1 MSEQQ
6 RKNSLL
12 RSSISINSIRRTASQ
27 FTKSLERSNIIA
39 KDIIK
44 TTKNRNLFERNTTAK
59 DNEYFR
65 KRRENIR
72 RKQREDELE
81 ASSITGVTKREGTV
95 TAKSTKGFLGRIL
108 DFFGIILIGWFVT
121 KLPGIIKA
129 IGNVIN
135 VIKKAVGFLTGFID
149 GIRDFLTE
157 IGDGI
162 RAGIDA
168 LPKFDFD
175 AFKFQSNKT
184 LKETEQTAK
193 RLEQDL
199 FFATREA
206 DRTYDQVLVDNPD
219 IDPNTGELIYDEDQ
233 EKQLRG
239 RTQTYNEMRDKGL
252 SKANEK
258 REGTEETDGTM
269 IASATA
275 LSVGD
280 SSNVEGTSTTVREE
294 EIKLGDDETNN
305 KISESIDKL
314 EASGKRLKNTG
325 EDEKSKELS
334 SKIAESTAGVGAGES
349 SDAGSQ
355 SGGTQGISGVSDINE
370 KNVKLNDKK
379 EEEIQEDETV
389 GEKGVPIYN
398 SRRRIIG
405 YKKVDPAQVSKKED
419 TISSTSQNVEMSEF
433 NKRRNELILQKKYGG
448 TGRPITVGDKT
459 YNPGDDGYLEAFNM
473 IQGVM
478 SRSGAIVPISRET
491 NDLEMTNKKDR
502 PTIIIKEV
510 ASMGSNVQLPSVNS
524 GKINFDNKK
533 PDTTLRKLQTLIL
546 DT

>member
-12 RSSISINSIRRTASQ
+12 RSSISINSIRRTATQ
-27 FTKSLERSNIIA
+27 FTKSLKRSNIIA

-44 TTKNRNLFERNTTAK
+44 TTKDRNLFERNTIAK

-108 DFFGIILIGWFVT
+108 DFFGIILIGWFVN

-129 IGNVIN
+129 IGNVIDL
-135 VIKKAVGFLTGFID
+135 IKKAVGFLTGFVT
-149 GIRDFLTE
+149 GITDFLTG

-162 RAGIDA
+162 RAAIDA

-184 LKETEQTAK
+184 LKETEDTAT

-206 DRTYDQVLVDNPD
+206 DNSFNQVLEDNPD
-219 IDPNTGELIYDEDQ
+219 IDPNTLELIYDEDQ

-239 RTQTYNEMRDKGL
+239 RTQTPED
-252 SKANEK
+252 ET
-258 REGTEETDGTM
+258 EGTDGTDETM
-269 IASATA
+269 IASTI
-275 LSVGD
+275 SVGD
-280 SSNVEGTSTTVREE
+280 SSNVEGTSTAATEQ
-294 EIKLGDDETNN
+294 EIKLGDDEDNN
-305 KISESIDKL
+305 KISEAIDKL
-314 EASGKRLKNTG
+314 EKSGKRLENTG
-325 EDEKSKELS
+325 EDEDSKKLA
-334 SKIAESTAGVGAGES
+334 SKIEESTAGFGAGGV

-355 SGGTQGISGVSDINE
+355 SGGTQGISGAKNDINE

-379 EEEIQEDETV
+379 EEEVQEDETD
-389 GEKGVPIYN
+389 GEKGEPIIN
-398 SRRRIIG
+398 KRGRIIG

-419 TISSTSQNVEMSEF
+419 FNIRSTDTGNERMNEF
-433 NKRRNELILQKKYGG
+433 NKRRNQLILKKKYGG
-448 TGRPITVGDKT
+448 TGSPITISTPDGDVT
-459 YNPGDDGYLEAFNM
+459 YNPGDEGYIEAFNM
-473 IQGVM
+473 ISGVM
-478 SRSGAIVPISRET
+478 RKSGAIVPISKGK
-491 NDLEMTNKKDR
+491 NDLVMTNKTDR
-502 PTIIIKEV
+502 PTIIFSDV
-510 ASMGSNVQLPSVNS
+510 GSSSSSSPTMS
-524 GKINFDNKK
+524 GGGSRSGDIVLKTSNDTDTMKKI
-533 PDTTLRKLQTLIL
+533 QTLIL
-546 DT
+546 ET

>member
-44 TTKNRNLFERNTTAK
+44 TTKDRNLFERNTTAK

-65 KRRENIR
+65 KRRENIK

-149 GIRDFLTE
+149 GIRDFLTG

-162 RAGIDA
+162 RAAIDA

-175 AFKFQSNKT
+175 VFKFQTDKT
-184 LKETEQTAK
+184 LKETEQTTK
-193 RLEQDL
+193 KLEQDL

-206 DRTYDQVLVDNPD
+206 IDSFEQVITDNPD

-239 RTQTYNEMRDKGL
+239 GTQAPTNEG
-252 SKANEK
+252 EGET
-258 REGTEETDGTM
+258 EGTEGTM
-269 IASATA
+269 IASASTV
-275 LSVGD
+275 SIGD
-280 SSNVEGTSTTVREE
+280 SSNVEGTSTTVGEE
-294 EIKLGDDETNN
+294 EIKLGDDETND
-305 KISESIDKL
+305 KISEAIDKL
-314 EASGKRLKNTG
+314 EASGKRLEKTG
-325 EDEKSKELS
+325 EDEETKQLS
-334 SKIAESTAGVGAGES
+334 SKIQESTAGVGGSES
-349 SDAGSQ
+349 VGTGGGTG
-355 SGGTQGISGVSDINE
+355 GGTQEVTGAQSIDETNNKSKV
-370 KNVKLNDKK
+370 DKK
-379 EEEIQEDETV
+379 EEEIQEDETE
-389 GEKGVPIYN
+389 GEKGEPIIN
-398 SRRRIIG
+398 KRGRIIG
-405 YKKVDPAQVSKKED
+405 YKKVDPAQVSKNITREPYTGDNEKRLAFEEKKKE
-419 TISSTSQNVEMSEF
+419 INNVDKF
-433 NKRRNELILQKKYGG
+433 DG
-448 TGRPITVGDKT
+448 TGRPITVTTLDGRT
-459 YNPGDDGYLEAFNM
+459 VTVNPGEPGYLDAF
-473 IQGVM
+473 
-478 SRSGAIVPISRET
+478 SGIVPISKVK
-491 NDLEMTNKKDR
+491 NNLEMTNKSDR
-502 PTIIIKEV
+502 PTIIFSDV
-510 ASMGSNVQLPSVNS
+510 GSSSSGSPSIGGRSRS
-524 GKINFDNKK
+524 GDLILKKSNDNDTMKKI
-533 PDTTLRKLQTLIL
+533 QTLIL
-546 DT
+546 ET

>member
-44 TTKNRNLFERNTTAK
+44 TTKDRNLFERNSTAK

-149 GIRDFLTE
+149 GIRDFVTG

-162 RAGIDA
+162 RAAMDA
-168 LPKFDFD
+168 LPKFDFET
-175 AFKFQSNKT
+175 FKFQSDKT

-193 RLEQDL
+193 KLEQDL
-199 FFATREA
+199 FFAGREA
-206 DRTYDQVLVDNPD
+206 NDSFELVKADNPD

-239 RTQTYNEMRDKGL
+239 GTQTPNKET
-252 SKANEK
+252 
-258 REGTEETDGTM
+258 EGAEETDGTM
-269 IASATA
+269 IASSA
-275 LSVGD
+275 SFGFNPGE
-280 SSNVEGTSTTVREE
+280 SSNVEGTMTAVGEE
-294 EIKLGDDETNN
+294 EIKLGDDETND

-325 EDEKSKELS
+325 EDEETKLLA
-334 SKIAESTAGVGAGES
+334 SKIQESTAGVGGGEA

-355 SGGTQGISGVSDINE
+355 SGGTQGITSVKSDIND
-370 KNVKLNDKK
+370 KNVQLNDKK
-379 EEEIQEDETV
+379 EVEVQEDEID
-389 GEKGVPIYN
+389 GEKGVPIKN
-398 SRRRIIG
+398 KRGRIIG
-405 YKKVDPAQVSKKED
+405 YKKVDPAQISKKD
-419 TISSTSQNVEMSEF
+419 DLIISATSQNVEISEF

-459 YNPGDDGYLEAFNM
+459 YNPGDDGYLETFNM

-491 NDLEMTNKKDR
+491 NNLEMTNKTDR
-502 PTIIIKEV
+502 PTIIFSDVGARSSSSPSINAGGGLSSDLVLK
-510 ASMGSNVQLPSVNS
+510 SSNDSKTMK
-524 GKINFDNKK
+524 KI
-533 PDTTLRKLQTLIL
+533 QTLIL
-546 DT
+546 ET

>member
-44 TTKNRNLFERNTTAK
+44 TTKDRNLFERNTTAK

-65 KRRENIR
+65 KRRENIK

-149 GIRDFLTE
+149 GIRDFLTG

-162 RAGIDA
+162 RAAIDA

-175 AFKFQSNKT
+175 AFKFQTDKT
-184 LKETEQTAK
+184 LKETEKTTQK
-193 RLEQDL
+193 LEQDL

-206 DRTYDQVLVDNPD
+206 IDSFEQVITDNPD

-239 RTQTYNEMRDKGL
+239 GTQAPTNEG
-252 SKANEK
+252 EGET
-258 REGTEETDGTM
+258 EGTEGTDGTM
-269 IASATA
+269 IASASA
-275 LSVGD
+275 VSIGD
-280 SSNVEGTSTTVREE
+280 SSNVEGTSTTVGEE
-294 EIKLGDDETNN
+294 EIKLGDDETND
-305 KISESIDKL
+305 KISEAIDKL
-314 EASGKRLKNTG
+314 EASGKRLEKTG
-325 EDEKSKELS
+325 EDEETKQLS
-334 SKIAESTAGVGAGES
+334 SKIQKSTAGVGGGGSGES
-349 SDAGSQ
+349 
-355 SGGTQGISGVSDINE
+355 GGGGQVAAA
-370 KNVKLNDKK
+370 NVKGQRNDVDDKKLKVDKK
-379 EEEIQEDETV
+379 EEEVQEEEPE
-389 GEKGVPIYN
+389 GEKGVPIKN
-398 SRRRIIG
+398 KRGRIIG
-405 YKKVDPAQVSKKED
+405 YKKVDPAQVSKNITREPYTGDNERRLAFEEKKKE
-419 TISSTSQNVEMSEF
+419 I
-433 NKRRNELILQKKYGG
+433 KNEDKFGG
-448 TGRPITVGDKT
+448 TGRPITVTTLDGRT
-459 YNPGDDGYLEAFNM
+459 VTVSPGEPGYLDAF
-473 IQGVM
+473 
-478 SRSGAIVPISRET
+478 SGIVPISKVK
-491 NDLEMTNKKDR
+491 NNLEMTNKTDR
-502 PTIIIKEV
+502 PTIIFSDV
-510 ASMGSNVQLPSVNS
+510 GSSSSGSPSIGGGSRS
-524 GKINFDNKK
+524 GDLILKKSNDNDTMKKI
-533 PDTTLRKLQTLIL
+533 QTLIL
-546 DT
+546 ET

>member
-44 TTKNRNLFERNTTAK
+44 TTKDRNLFERNTTAK

-65 KRRENIR
+65 KRRENIK

-108 DFFGIILIGWFVT
+108 DFFGIILIGWFVN

-135 VIKKAVGFLTGFID
+135 VIKKAVGFLTGFIK
-149 GIRDFLTE
+149 GITDFLTG

-162 RAGIDA
+162 RAAIDA

-175 AFKFQSNKT
+175 AFKFQSDKT
-184 LKETEQTAK
+184 LERTQQTAEK
-193 RLEQDL
+193 LEKD
-199 FFATREA
+199 FFLATREA
-206 DRTYDQVLVDNPD
+206 TGSFDKVYQDNPD
-219 IDPNTGELIYDEDQ
+219 IDPNTGELIYDEEQ

-239 RTQTYNEMRDKGL
+239 KTQTPDIQ
-252 SKANEK
+252 
-258 REGTEETDGTM
+258 EGTEGTGEIDGTM
-269 IASATA
+269 IASATGV
-275 LSVGD
+275 SIGD
-280 SSNVEGTSTTVREE
+280 SSNVEGTGTAVGEE

-305 KISESIDKL
+305 KISEAVDKL
-314 EASGKRLKNTG
+314 EASGKRLGNIE
-325 EDEKSKELS
+325 EDKETKQLS
-334 SKIAESTAGVGAGES
+334 SKIEESTAGVGAGGA

-355 SGGTQGISGVSDINE
+355 SGGTQGITGAKSDINE

-379 EEEIQEDETV
+379 EEEVQEDETD
-389 GEKGVPIYN
+389 GEKGEPIIN
-398 SRRRIIG
+398 KRGRIIG

-419 TISSTSQNVEMSEF
+419 FNIRSTDTGNERINEF

-459 YNPGDDGYLEAFNM
+459 YNPGDEGYIEAFNM
-473 IQGVM
+473 ISGVL
-478 SRSGAIVPISRET
+478 RKTGAIVPISRT
-491 NDLEMTNKKDR
+491 ANNLEMTNKTDR
-502 PTIIIKEV
+502 PTIIFSDV
-510 ASMGSNVQLPSVNS
+510 GVPSSSGSPSIGGGGGRS
-524 GKINFDNKK
+524 GDLVLKKSNDSDTMKKI
-533 PDTTLRKLQTLIL
+533 QTLIL
-546 DT
+546 ET

>member
-44 TTKNRNLFERNTTAK
+44 TTKDRNLFERNTTAK

-65 KRRENIR
+65 KRRENIK

-149 GIRDFLTE
+149 GIRDFLTG

-162 RAGIDA
+162 RAAIDA

-175 AFKFQSNKT
+175 AFKFQTDKT
-184 LKETEQTAK
+184 LKETEQTTQK
-193 RLEQDL
+193 LEQDL

-206 DRTYDQVLVDNPD
+206 IDSFEQVITDNPD
-219 IDPNTGELIYDEDQ
+219 IDPNTGELIYDEKQ

-239 RTQTYNEMRDKGL
+239 GTQAPTNEG
-252 SKANEK
+252 EGET
-258 REGTEETDGTM
+258 EGTEGTDGTM
-269 IASATA
+269 IASASTV
-275 LSVGD
+275 SIGD
-280 SSNVEGTSTTVREE
+280 LSNVEGTSTTVGEE
-294 EIKLGDDETNN
+294 EIKLGDDETND
-305 KISESIDKL
+305 KISEAIDKL
-314 EASGKRLKNTG
+314 EARGKRLENTG

-334 SKIAESTAGVGAGES
+334 SKIQESTADVGG
-349 SDAGSQ
+349 
-355 SGGTQGISGVSDINE
+355 
-370 KNVKLNDKK
+370 
-379 EEEIQEDETV
+379 
-389 GEKGVPIYN
+389 
-398 SRRRIIG
+398 
-405 YKKVDPAQVSKKED
+405 
-419 TISSTSQNVEMSEF
+419 
-433 NKRRNELILQKKYGG
+433 GG
-448 TGRPITVGDKT
+448 TGGGGQVAAANVKGQRNDVDDNEVESE
-459 YNPGDDGYLEAFNM
+459 YN
-473 IQGVM
+473 
-478 SRSGAIVPISRET
+478 S
-491 NDLEMTNKKDR
+491 
-502 PTIIIKEV
+502 
-510 ASMGSNVQLPSVNS
+510 
-524 GKINFDNKK
+524 
-533 PDTTLRKLQTLIL
+533 LRLLLTF
-546 DT
+546 

>member
-12 RSSISINSIRRTASQ
+12 RSSISINSIRRTATQ

-44 TTKNRNLFERNTTAK
+44 TTKDRNLFERNTTAK

-108 DFFGIILIGWFVT
+108 DFFGIILIGWFVN

-135 VIKKAVGFLTGFID
+135 LIKKAVGFLTGFVT
-149 GIRDFLTE
+149 GITDFLTG

-162 RAGIDA
+162 RAAMDA

-184 LKETEQTAK
+184 LKETEDTAT

-199 FFATREA
+199 KFATREA
-206 DRTYDQVLVDNPD
+206 TDSFEQVKTDNPD

-239 RTQTYNEMRDKGL
+239 RTQTPED
-252 SKANEK
+252 ET
-258 REGTEETDGTM
+258 EGTDGTDETL
-269 IASATA
+269 IASTI
-275 LSVGD
+275 SVGD
-280 SSNVEGTSTTVREE
+280 SSNVEGTSTAMGEE
-294 EIKLGDDETNN
+294 EIKLGDDEDNN
-305 KISESIDKL
+305 KISEAIDKL
-314 EASGKRLKNTG
+314 EKSGKRLENTG
-325 EDEKSKELS
+325 EDEDSKKLA
-334 SKIAESTAGVGAGES
+334 SKIEESTAGFGAGGV

-355 SGGTQGISGVSDINE
+355 SGGTQGISGAKNDINE

-379 EEEIQEDETV
+379 EEEVQEDETD
-389 GEKGVPIYN
+389 GEKGEPIIN
-398 SRRRIIG
+398 KRGRIIG
-405 YKKVDPAQVSKKED
+405 YKKVDPAQVSKNITREPYTGDNERRLAFEEKKKE
-419 TISSTSQNVEMSEF
+419 IKNVDAF
-433 NKRRNELILQKKYGG
+433 GG
-448 TGRPITVGDKT
+448 TGRPVTVTTLDGRT
-459 YNPGDDGYLEAFNM
+459 VTVNPGEPGYLDAF
-473 IQGVM
+473 
-478 SRSGAIVPISRET
+478 SGIVPISKVK
-491 NDLEMTNKKDR
+491 NNLEMTNKSDR
-502 PTIIIKEV
+502 PTIIFSDV
-510 ASMGSNVQLPSVNS
+510 GVPSSSGSPSIGGGGRS
-524 GKINFDNKK
+524 GDIVLKTSNDSDTMKKI
-533 PDTTLRKLQTLIL
+533 QTLIL
-546 DT
+546 ET

>member
-44 TTKNRNLFERNTTAK
+44 TTKDRNLFERNSIAK

-149 GIRDFLTE
+149 GIRDFLTG

-162 RAGIDA
+162 RAAMDA
-168 LPKFDFD
+168 LPKFDSE
-175 AFKFQSNKT
+175 AFKFQSDKT

-206 DRTYDQVLVDNPD
+206 GDSFNQVIADNPD
-219 IDPNTGELIYDEDQ
+219 LDPNTGELIYDEDQ

-239 RTQTYNEMRDKGL
+239 RTQTSN
-252 SKANEK
+252 
-258 REGTEETDGTM
+258 EETEGAEENDGTM
-269 IASATA
+269 IASSTSFG
-275 LSVGD
+275 LNLGE
-280 SSNVEGTSTTVREE
+280 SNVEGTMTAVEEE
-294 EIKLGDDETNN
+294 EIKLGDDETND
-305 KISESIDKL
+305 KISEAIDKL
-314 EASGKRLKNTG
+314 EASGKRLGNVE
-325 EDEKSKELS
+325 EDEENKLLA
-334 SKIAESTAGVGAGES
+334 SKIQESTADVGAGGS
-349 SDAGSQ
+349 SDGSQ
-355 SGGTQGISGVSDINE
+355 SGGTQGISGAKSDINE
-370 KNVKLNDKK
+370 KNVKLNDKEVEEVK
-379 EEEIQEDETV
+379 EEETGD
-389 GEKGVPIYN
+389 EKGEPIIN
-398 SRRRIIG
+398 KRGRIIG
-405 YKKVDPAQVSKKED
+405 YKKVDPAQVSKNITREPYTGDNERKLAFE
-419 TISSTSQNVEMSEF
+419 EK
-433 NKRRNELILQKKYGG
+433 KREIKNADKFGG
-448 TGRPITVGDKT
+448 TGRP
-459 YNPGDDGYLEAFNM
+459 
-473 IQGVM
+473 
-478 SRSGAIVPISRET
+478 VP
-491 NDLEMTNKKDR
+491 
-502 PTIIIKEV
+502 
-510 ASMGSNVQLPSVNS
+510 
-524 GKINFDNKK
+524 
-533 PDTTLRKLQTLIL
+533 
-546 DT
+546 